1 MLFYPFFKM
10 IKISQCLESPIVGIF
25 NALQYLQF
33 YSAAATP
40 NVAEVEDR
48 VQNESRR
55 RNPPR
60 GRSDSLDKILH
71 GISLNVQVRNGDY
84 PLMIL

>member
-1 MLFYPFFKM
+1 MFEPTMFILFKTFLF
-10 IKISQCLESPIVGIF
+10 
-25 NALQYLQF
+25 QF

-48 VQNESRR
+48 VHKETRS

-60 GRSDSLDKILH
+60 GWSDSLDKILH
-71 GISLNVQVRNGDY
+71 SISLNVQVRIEG
-84 PLMIL
+84 